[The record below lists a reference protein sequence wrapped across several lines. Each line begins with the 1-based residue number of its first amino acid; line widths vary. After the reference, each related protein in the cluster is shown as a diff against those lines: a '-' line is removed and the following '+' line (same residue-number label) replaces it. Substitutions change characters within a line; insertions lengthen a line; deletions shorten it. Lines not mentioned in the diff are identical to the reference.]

1 MHTVKQLELALK
13 LAKQLGYQVRHEWLD
28 GVGGGTCEFGG
39 SRWIF
44 VDLAL
49 NPQEQLHQVRDSLM
63 ADPVFAALEL
73 DDSTR
78 QQLQLP
84 RAA

>member
-1 MHTVKQLELALK
+1 MHTVSQLELALK
-13 LAKQLGYQVRHEWLD
+13 LATQLGYQVRHEWLD
-28 GVGGGTCEFGG
+28 GVGGGLCEFGG
-39 SRWIF
+39 RRWIF

-49 NPQEQLHQVRDSLM
+49 NPHEQLHQVRDSLM
-63 ADPVFAALEL
+63 ADPVLASLEL

-78 QQLQLP
+78 QQLDLP